1 MHFFKTYFTNFSH
14 PINHQSYKSIF
25 MKKLVHLFFFLAA
38 FLMSVPSQA
47 QLSILFVDDSDD
59 TYMNSEGLQAG
70 LTDAGVTFTVWD
82 AQGMEIPPTAADM
95 NAYDLVIWDTGSQ
108 GFELYFWNAADVVNT
123 EIQAYL
129 DQGGNMILTGND
141 FFFDRYGP
149 FSSAIDFVAGDF
161 EYDYMGLES
170 FDAETYTSDGE
181 TGVPFMRPVMD
192 QPIPGLNDISFIFST
207 LWYADAVT
215 PRAEAVALYEFGGD
229 GTYALEGD
237 VCGVWYDNGTS
248 IFVTFTFAM
257 SVAGNL
263 PADGANLK
271 AVIDFLEMQVVNT
284 SEVHLA
290 NLNAVAYP
298 NPASDVVNILL
309 ETNVSGTIQ
318 LQVTDALGRVVN
330 SVQTQLPAGMQQVA
344 WNIPQ
349 NLANGMYQ
357 IHLQTEEGMQTLK
370 VNLLR

>member
-1 MHFFKTYFTNFSH
+1 
-14 PINHQSYKSIF
+14 
-25 MKKLVHLFFFLAA
+25 MKKILPFIVLFAA
-38 FLMSVPSQA
+38 VLMASPSQA

-59 TYMNSEGLQAG
+59 NYMNSENLQAG
-70 LTDAGVTFTVWD
+70 LTDAGVTFTAWD

-95 NAYDLVIWDTGSQ
+95 NAYDVVIWDTGGQ
-108 GFELYFWNAADVVNT
+108 GAELYFWNAEDVVNT

-149 FSSAIDFVAGDF
+149 FSGAIDFEAGDF

-170 FDAETYTSDGE
+170 FDAETFTSDGE
-181 TGVPFMRPVMD
+181 TGVPFVRPVMD
-192 QPIPGLNDISFIFST
+192 QPISGLGDISFIFST

-229 GTYALEGD
+229 GTYALED
-237 VCGVWYDNGTS
+237 DICGVWYDNGTS

-257 SVAGNL
+257 SLSGNL

-271 AVIDFLEMQVVNT
+271 AIIDFMETQIVNT
-284 SEVHLA
+284 NEVNVA
-290 NLNAVAYP
+290 QLNAVAYP
-298 NPASDVVNILL
+298 NPASDVVNIML
-309 ETNVSGTIQ
+309 ETQKSGTVN
-318 LQVTDALGRVVN
+318 LQITDALGRVVN
-330 SVQTQLPAGMQQVA
+330 TVQRDLPAGMQQIA
-344 WNIPQ
+344 WNVPQ

-357 IHLQTEEGMQTLK
+357 VHLQTEEGIQTLK
-370 VNLLR
+370 IAVQR